1 MTSATQHDHA
11 TDFNPDPYSR
21 EVLADPY
28 PYYARLR
35 EAGAVVWLSR
45 WKIWALPRYREV
57 NDALSDW
64 KTFTSAHG
72 VGHDDFTKE
81 KPWRP
86 PSIILEADP
95 PLHTRTRGVLTRILS
110 PLAVR
115 RLRETFQ
122 READILV
129 DRLVEQGAFDA
140 AVDLAEVYPLKV
152 FPDAMGL
159 PEAGRENLL
168 PYGSMVF
175 NGFGP
180 RNDLFHAAIDGG
192 DRVRSWIMS
201 NCSKEKLAD
210 GGFGSQIFAAVGTG
224 ELSESEAAM
233 LCRTFLSA
241 GVDTTVGSI
250 ALAMLCFSRFPDQ
263 WRLLR
268 QRPELVRN
276 AFEEVLRYKA
286 PFIQYF
292 RTTTRPVSIAGTQLE
307 EGQKVLMLV
316 ASANRDPRH
325 WENPDRLDITRKAVG
340 HMAFSAGIHGCVGQ
354 MLARLEGECILNA
367 FLQRAETIEPAGEP
381 IPRFNNTM
389 RLFNSIPLRVRRA
402 AH

>member
-159 PEAGRENLL
+159 PEAGQISCPMAAWSLTALGRETIFF
-168 PYGSMVF
+168 M
-175 NGFGP
+175 P
-180 RNDLFHAAIDGG
+180 RLMAAIGPFLDYEQLQQGEARRRRLRLADFCGGRYRRAERERGRDAVPDVPFGGSGYDGG
-192 DRVRSWIMS
+192 LDRAGDALLLAFSRSMAAPSPAARIGAQRLRRGSPLRGSVYSIFPDDDAPGQHRRHATRRRTKNADARRQRKSGYRDTGKIQTAWTS
-201 NCSKEKLAD
+201 REKPSATWR
-210 GGFGSQIFAAVGTG
+210 SVPACR
-224 ELSESEAAM
+224 
-233 LCRTFLSA
+233 LCRPDAGSA
-241 GVDTTVGSI
+241 
-250 ALAMLCFSRFPDQ
+250 R
-263 WRLLR
+263 
-268 QRPELVRN
+268 
-276 AFEEVLRYKA
+276 
-286 PFIQYF
+286 
-292 RTTTRPVSIAGTQLE
+292 
-307 EGQKVLMLV
+307 
-316 ASANRDPRH
+316 
-325 WENPDRLDITRKAVG
+325 
-340 HMAFSAGIHGCVGQ
+340 
-354 MLARLEGECILNA
+354 GECILNA

-381 IPRFNNTM
+381 IPQFNNTM
-389 RLFNSIPLRVRRA
+389 RLFNTIPLRVRRA